1 MVLTLEQAVRGDAV
15 AVEADAAVLLAAAL
29 QLVEKEVVAEL
40 MQLGALLSLVLV
52 VSERVFR

>member
-1 MVLTLEQAVRGDAV
+1 MALEQAVCGDAV